1 MTAAPNVV
9 WEFLNDI
16 PRVVPCMT
24 GARLVA
30 TTGEDAFRM
39 TIDVRLGAMALAF
52 DADVV
57 RLPLDD
63 PCVLVLAARATERRG
78 LGRAEGEM
86 RIAVE
91 GERTRTRVSITAEL
105 QLQGGVLQYSR
116 GMLPEVAGQITRDFA
131 TAADRELAAA

>member
-1 MTAAPNVV
+1 
-9 WEFLNDI
+9 
-16 PRVVPCMT
+16 
-24 GARLVA
+24 
-30 TTGEDAFRM
+30 M

-116 GMLPEVAGQITRDFA
+116 GMLPEVAGQITQRLCDSRRSGA
-131 TAADRELAAA
+131 RGGVIAYHRAASVQRAVAPGAMRHSAHGSARINRTGTEL